1 MKDQPT
7 AGQVTIGV
15 QSSVGKGVLAGPLLS
30 ALMWVHFNF
39 LFIFLCF
46 FGRGSPLLNG
56 GILKRRTTLDSTKVF
71 ASRSNCSQLY
81 ILFLHLQ
88 V

>member
-15 QSSVGKGVLAGPLLS
+15 QGVLAGPLLS
-30 ALMWVHFNF
+30 ALMWVPFDF
-39 LFIFLCF
+39 LFIFLSF
-46 FGRGSPLLNG
+46 FGRSSPLLNG
-56 GILKRRTTLDSTKVF
+56 GILKRRTMLDSTKVF
-71 ASRSNCSQLY
+71 ASRPNCSQLY